1 MTAPGGAVPRRTVVT
16 GAGGLLG
23 SNVVRA
29 LLDGGGEVVAVVR
42 DPARAA
48 ALLPRSPELHLV
60 RGDVTDV
67 PALVAAGVFAGA
79 DALVHTAAY
88 FREYYEPGSDP
99 SLLHRTNVH
108 AVGALL
114 RAAEAAGLSA
124 AVHVSSVGVLGPSTA
139 QRPSTEATPLDR
151 SVTENR
157 YYLSKI
163 DSEHVVGEFCAAG
176 PGLRVSTVLPGWMW
190 GPGDAGPTSA
200 GRLFLSI
207 AEGRLPRVPAAANHV
222 VDARDVAEACVRA
235 AVAGSGRYIVAGV
248 KRPLPEVAA
257 AAARAVGAEP
267 PRPVPPRLAL
277 AVIGLMERRARR
289 RGLPPAATRQGVMT
303 LVEGQRRHIDSTR
316 ATAELGITFR
326 DLDDTMRVTAAWY
339 REHGMVPA

>member
-1 MTAPGGAVPRRTVVT
+1 MTAATGVPGRTVVT
-16 GAGGLLG
+16 GAAGLLG

-42 DPARAA
+42 NAERAA
-48 ALLPRSPELHLV
+48 TLLPRSTDLHLV
-60 RGDVTDV
+60 RGDVTNV
-67 PALVAAGVFAGA
+67 PALVAAGVFTGA
-79 DALVHTAAY
+79 EALVHTAAY
-88 FREYYEPGSDP
+88 FREYYEPGADP
-99 SLLHRTNVH
+99 SLLPRTNVR

-114 RAAEAAGLSA
+114 RAAESAGLAA
-124 AVHVSSVGVLGPSTA
+124 AVHISSVGVLGATTA
-139 QRPSTEATPLDR
+139 ARPSTEKTGLDR

-163 DSEHVVGEFCAAG
+163 DSEQVVGEFCATA
-176 PGLRVSTVLPGWMW
+176 PRLRVATVLPGWMW

-207 AEGRLPRVPAAANHV
+207 AEGRLPRVPNAGNHV
-222 VDARDVAEACVRA
+222 VDARDVADACVRA

-257 AAARAVGAEP
+257 AAARAVGVEP
-267 PRPVPPRLAL
+267 PRPVPPRVAL
-277 AVIGLMERRARR
+277 AVVGLMERRARR
-289 RGLPPAATRQGVMT
+289 RGIPPAATRQGVMT
-303 LVEGQRRHIDSTR
+303 LIEGSSRHIDSTR
-316 ATAELGITFR
+316 VTDELGITFR
-326 DLDDTMRVTAAWY
+326 DLDHTMRDTAAWY